1 MQKEQAKGT
10 GGSGTIVWV
19 PREMISGLI
28 AGLVNGFFGSGGGI
42 IAAFALTRF
51 CGFEP
56 ARAHATTIG
65 VIFPLTL
72 VGGIVYASKNMIAWD
87 VLLWVA
93 PAALVG
99 SAIGAFLIGKIS
111 NKWLTRIFSVL
122 VLTAGLWMIVL

>member
-1 MQKEQAKGT
+1 MQKEQAKGAE
-10 GGSGTIVWV
+10 GSGAVVWV

-42 IAAFALTRF
+42 IAAFALMRF

-72 VGGIVYASKNMIAWD
+72 VGGIVYSNKNMIAWD

-93 PAALVG
+93 PVALVG
-99 SAIGAFLIGKIS
+99 SAVGAFLIGKIS

-122 VLTAGLWMIVL
+122 VLAAGL